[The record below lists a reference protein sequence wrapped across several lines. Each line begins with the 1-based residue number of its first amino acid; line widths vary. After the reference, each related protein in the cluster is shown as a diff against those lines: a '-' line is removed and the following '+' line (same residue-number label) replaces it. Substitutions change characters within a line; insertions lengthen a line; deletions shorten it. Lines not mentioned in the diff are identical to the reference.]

1 MLGPRLQLLTL
12 LALSAAPAFGRGVE
26 FDSKDP
32 VAWAVHRLKESPDG
46 PRLKLWEPKRPAA
59 EPPRAADGALR
70 DPKRA
75 FPDSQES
82 DEVLR
87 RVRAFLSLGPDSG
100 PERSQRA
107 FASVAE
113 AAEAWARRWTG
124 RIPAGLD
131 RREARRWVMALGMRM
146 IANPAVPRFSEFV
159 DPKLDENVAA
169 EVDYTRGWKRKDEGG
184 AWRYGRGGQP
194 LSIAY
199 NGDPR
204 NSLRFELTRIHEW
217 VHIVD
222 SARTGEVDA
231 QGRFVREQPEAE
243 NGLFTESKAYALDFV
258 LQKAFLADDPEM
270 DLPILAAELEKAVE
284 DVTLEE
290 YLASQFSGGGV
301 YPWAVGIR
309 PTGLKTRIR
318 ELMANAW
325 YGLKERVRALR
336 GNELVYLRTIDP

>member
-1 MLGPRLQLLTL
+1 MLGSRLRLLTL
-12 LALSAAPAFGRGVE
+12 LALSAAPAFARGVE

-32 VAWAVHRLKESPDG
+32 VAWAIHRLKESPDG
-46 PRLKLWEPKRPAA
+46 PRLKLWEPKRPAP

-75 FPDSQES
+75 FPDSKES

-87 RVRAFLSLGPDSG
+87 RVRALLALGQGAG
-100 PERSQRA
+100 PERYQRA

-113 AAEAWARRWTG
+113 AAEAWARHWTG
-124 RIPAGLD
+124 RLPEGLD
-131 RREARRWVMALGMRM
+131 RREARKWVVAIGMRM
-146 IANPAVPRFSEFV
+146 IANPAVPRFNEFV
-159 DPKLDENVAA
+159 DPKLDKDTVA
-169 EVDYTRGWKRKDEGG
+169 EVDYTRGWKRKGAGG
-184 AWRYGRGGQP
+184 AWRFGRDDRP
-194 LSIAY
+194 LSVAY
-199 NGDPR
+199 NGAPR

-217 VHIVD
+217 VHVVD
-222 SARTGEVDA
+222 SGRTGEADA
-231 QGRFVREQPEAE
+231 QGRLVRELPEAE
-243 NGLFTESKAYALDFV
+243 AGLFTESKAYALDFL

-270 DLPILAAELEKAVE
+270 DLPILADELGKAVE

-290 YLASQFSGGGV
+290 YLASQFSGGGT

-309 PTGLKTRIR
+309 PTGLRTKIR

-325 YGLKERVRALR
+325 SDLKEKVRALR